1 MGKQR
6 HDYFA
11 QISTLLLGAGKKVES
26 SCQVFSLFFVFAITI
41 DFVAKVTNSY
51 QVTALYLVNLS

>member
-11 QISTLLLGAGKKVES
+11 HISTLLLGAGKKVELT
-26 SCQVFSLFFVFAITI
+26 CQVFSLFFAFLAARI
-41 DFVAKVTNSY
+41 
-51 QVTALYLVNLS
+51 

>member
-11 QISTLLLGAGKKVES
+11 HISTLLLLGAGKKVES
-26 SCQVFSLFFVFAITI
+26 SYQVFSLFFVFLAARI
-41 DFVAKVTNSY
+41 
-51 QVTALYLVNLS
+51 

>member
-11 QISTLLLGAGKKVES
+11 HISTLLLGAGKKVES
-26 SCQVFSLFFVFAITI
+26 SCQVFSLFFVFLAARI
-41 DFVAKVTNSY
+41 
-51 QVTALYLVNLS
+51 